1 MLRIVRAVARVQ
13 AARPCVAAVRS
24 AHVVALPARLAAVAA
39 RPLAAA
45 RPGVA
50 GVQWGGF
57 RSTALAAAD
66 GDAPSR
72 DQERSNQV
80 RAAVVGRLAACPRRF
95 SVSPRAADARTSLCF
110 GRSSSAATCRSPW
123 TARS

>member
-1 MLRIVRAVARVQ
+1 MQITASAAQSSAMLRIVRAVARVQ

-80 RAAVVGRLAACPRRF
+80 RAGCWPAAYMP
-95 SVSPRAADARTSLCF
+95 
-110 GRSSSAATCRSPW
+110 
-123 TARS
+123 